1 MANHADSSDFVV
13 RISLSAN
20 TDGRVVINGVP
31 IGAHAGLSIIF
42 VVASCLTIASNVV
55 SEFLRPRWNSKLM
68 VIMRRSS
75 SLESGAQDRRL
86 LQS

>member
-31 IGAHAGLSIIF
+31 IGARAGLSIRF
-42 VVASCLTIASNVV
+42 VVACCLTIASNVV

-68 VIMRRSS
+68 VIVRRSS
-75 SLESGAQDRRL
+75 SLEPGAQDRRL